1 MAEMKN
7 ACAVLAACLVNSLA
21 HAAVIYVDDSAVGG
35 ENDGSSWADAFR
47 NIRPALA
54 EAQPGDVVRV
64 AQGLYTPANAG
75 GPRDA
80 TIEIPDGVRVIG
92 GHAGFGAPDPDA
104 FDPLTYITIFS
115 GDLNGD
121 DGPDFA
127 NDDENSFH
135 VVTVRNAEAPTL
147 LRGVTIRS
155 GKADDSSGGN
165 GPGRSGGG
173 MLCLNSDLTLRDCTI
188 ENNRA
193 EFKGG
198 GISDHSS
205 APSIIH
211 MKDCTVRGNEHSTSV
226 GGGGGV
232 SIGNGSTFVDCVFED
247 NTAPSAGRVGALL
260 VSDALILR
268 CQFVTNQSS
277 ENSGAVLGGGLTI
290 LDSDFISNSTGF
302 EGGALRLGGECLL
315 RNCLFDDN
323 TGAIGGAIHINQG
336 ATVDMVDCIF
346 SINQASNQG
355 GAIANFGDLGLVN
368 CDLRGNFTH
377 PTTGNVGGAIVSTG
391 PLRAV
396 NCLFS
401 GNTAAFATAA
411 IAAFAPTRL
420 INCTIVGNEGSLD
433 DGTPVQ
439 GVVHFS
445 GSGALTIHNCIFW
458 GNTTDAPDVQGQQLS
473 RTGVATVHVRNT
485 ILEGWTNSFG
495 GPNNNA
501 DDPLF
506 VDADGADNTFGT
518 ADDDPRL
525 TSVSPARNTGNN
537 TLLPR
542 DDFDLDDD
550 GNTTERISFDLDGE
564 RRIRQSVVDRGAFE
578 FRP

>member
-1 MAEMKN
+1 MVEMKN
-7 ACAVLAACLVNSLA
+7 ACAMLAASLVSSLA
-21 HAAVIYVDDSAVGG
+21 HAAVIYVDDSAAGG

-54 EAQPGDVVRV
+54 EAQAGDTVRV
-64 AQGLYTPANAG
+64 AQGVYTPANPD

-104 FDPLTYITIFS
+104 FDPATFVTIFS

-147 LRGVTIRS
+147 LRGVTVRG
-155 GKADDSSGGN
+155 GKADDSSVPN
-165 GPGRSGGG
+165 SPGRSGGG
-173 MLCLNSDLTLRDCTI
+173 ILCLNSTLSLRDCII

-193 EFKGG
+193 EFAGG
-198 GISDHSS
+198 GVSNHDN
-205 APSIIH
+205 SIVH
-211 MKDCTVRGNEHSTSV
+211 MKDCTIRENQHMTDLA
-226 GGGGGV
+226 GGGGV
-232 SIGNGSTFVDCVFED
+232 AGGNGSTFVDCVFED
-247 NTAPSAGRVGALL
+247 NSAPFDGRVGALQ

-268 CQFVTNQSS
+268 CQFITNQSS
-277 ENSGAVLGGGLTI
+277 EFAGAVLGNDLTI
-290 LDSDFISNSTGF
+290 IDCDFIGNITGF
-302 EGGALRLGGECLL
+302 EGGALRVGGESLV
-315 RNCLFDDN
+315 RDCLFDDN
-323 TGAIGGAIHINQG
+323 RGAIGGAVFINQG
-336 ATVDMVDCIF
+336 ATVDMVDCTF
-346 SINQASNQG
+346 AFNQASNQG
-355 GAIANFGDLGLVN
+355 GAIENFGDLMMVN
-368 CDLRGNFTH
+368 CDLRSNSTD
-377 PTTGNVGGAIVSTG
+377 PVTGNVGGAIVSTG
-391 PLRAV
+391 PLHAV

-401 GNTAAFATAA
+401 GNSAAFAMAA
-411 IAAFAPTRL
+411 IAAFDPTRL
-420 INCTIVGNEGSLD
+420 INCTIVGNEGGLA
-433 DGTPVQ
+433 DGLQ
-439 GVVHFS
+439 EEGVVHFF
-445 GSGALTIHNCIFW
+445 GGGALTVHNCIIW
-458 GNTTDAPDVQGQQLS
+458 GNTTDAPDVQGQQVS
-473 RTGVATVHVRNT
+473 RAGVATVRVRNSSVQ
-485 ILEGWTNSFG
+485 GWTNSLG
-495 GPNNNA
+495 GPNNDGN
-501 DDPLF
+501 DPLF
-506 VDADGADNTFGT
+506 VDADGADDTFGT

-525 TSVSPARNTGNN
+525 TSASPARNTGMN